1 MKTTRYYI
9 INSLTLYRLLA
20 APMMLILV
28 STGQESIF
36 KWMLPISFFTDL
48 IDGFLARRF
57 HVASKW
63 GSFIDSIADDLT
75 IVAGVA
81 GMVVF
86 KWPFV
91 KQQYFWIVLLLALF
105 LIQMILALVRYK
117 KISSFHTYLA
127 KISAILQGLFLILI
141 FLFQEPFIILWYLA
155 IGFTMADLLEEIILV
170 ILLPTW
176 ETNVKGMY
184 WVMKRKPRNRS

>member
-1 MKTTRYYI
+1 
-9 INSLTLYRLLA
+9 
-20 APMMLILV
+20 MMLILV